1 MGHFTI
7 LQMFENPRRGRQAR
21 NFTTNVPKILV
32 LKSSSEQIFSRKL
45 PLGAPDHRTR
55 LTLFIT
61 CIRLRKWYNRSFPV
75 SHYLVDFSSIVLATS
90 HWIPGFIV
98 CFSVLGHSLSITR
111 FWGKREGG
119 GRKGGTNTAIPHMV
133 AREYRNTASKFSQI
147 PKPQL
152 QMGKSWHCQY
162 YKSSFQIETIL
173 LCQCF
178 QIMVRR
184 CQAYDK
190 LNIRLSHSFNIV
202 PYMYAFT

>member
-1 MGHFTI
+1 MDSLLSLLYFQCNRIKLNLFSSNTVFHDISKIQQRALIGKIFARWHLAIAITS
-7 LQMFENPRRGRQAR
+7 RGY
-21 NFTTNVPKILV
+21 
-32 LKSSSEQIFSRKL
+32 KSSHLR
-45 PLGAPDHRTR
+45 RTH
-55 LTLFIT
+55 
-61 CIRLRKWYNRSFPV
+61 V
-75 SHYLVDFSSIVLATS
+75 STVIA
-90 HWIPGFIV
+90 
-98 CFSVLGHSLSITR
+98 
-111 FWGKREGG
+111 GG

-190 LNIRLSHSFNIV
+190 HKIIALV
-202 PYMYAFT
+202 